1 MVVLSWTLMA
11 LLTTRRAAA
20 DDATDQARKHYE
32 TGLELFYAREHAQ
45 ALVEFQRAHE
55 IKPRPATLFMMAQC
69 EYLVGSL
76 TVARAH
82 YESYLRE
89 SPSGEFVEVAKDRIE
104 SINHRPATLVI
115 NCVPDNVDVRVTPVS
130 SPLAPGAAAGPS
142 AREAGSSQNPPA
154 QTAPPTAS
162 VPASAPGPV
171 SPPAAGAIAGAAPV
185 PMASGPAPTPAAA
198 PSVVPPVAETA
209 APIEGQAPNNFSVSR
224 GRWVVRVSK
233 PNYTPQSITVDL
245 EVAETRPL
253 FFKLDPIP
261 ARLEVETIPRGATL
275 YVNGNRARNP
285 YRQDVPPGRYEIF
298 GEATDYESRTDEVLL
313 GPGERRLLTDERA
326 FHLRY
331 VQRSGRPELVAASA
345 LMGAFVGAGAVAASL
360 SKVSSLNKQ
369 DPVNVS
375 SVSLTVGGA
384 LAGLIAGGLV
394 ANDSVPSYIPDNR
407 ALFVIGTMWIGGAEG
422 ALAGTIVREFQAANG
437 AASPDGT
444 APELGPFQ
452 HAPDLSRAAF
462 VGSIP
467 GLALGITT
475 GAMLSHRAP
484 TYGRVALIQSAA
496 AGGALLGALSAVAL
510 QWSPFGFERVVQP
523 SGPSAAHLDDVMDL
537 SIPSALGLTVGL
549 GAGLL
554 GAYLPDQSRYGPT
567 WERVGLIDLAA
578 AAGAIAFGI
587 GGCVSEDACV
597 GRLNA
602 ESASRARAAT
612 WALVGGAAGLGAGVL
627 LTRNVDRSEPSTR
640 AGTSFPLLTFMPVRG
655 PSGQLTNLFGAL
667 GTF

>member
-1 MVVLSWTLMA
+1 VVVLAWTLMA
-11 LLTTRRAAA
+11 LLTARRAAA

-69 EYLVGSL
+69 EYLIGSL

-130 SPLAPGAAAGPS
+130 SVTAPGPAPS
-142 AREAGSSQNPPA
+142 AREAGSSQTQAAPA
-154 QTAPPTAS
+154 PAS
-162 VPASAPGPV
+162 VPSVAGTAPLASGSAP
-171 SPPAAGAIAGAAPV
+171 S
-185 PMASGPAPTPAAA
+185 PAAA

-233 PNYTPQSITVDL
+233 PNYTPQSITLDL

-313 GPGERRLLTDERA
+313 GPGERRLLTDQRA
-326 FHLRY
+326 FQLRY

-360 SKVSSLNKQ
+360 SKLNIKPVGQ
-369 DPVNVS
+369 DNNVS
-375 SVSLTVGGA
+375 SVGLTIGGA
-384 LAGLIAGGLV
+384 LAGLIAGGLI
-394 ANDSVPSYIPDNR
+394 ANDSVPAYIPDNR

-422 ALAGTIVREFQAANG
+422 ALAGTIVREFQAARG
-437 AASPDGT
+437 SPTGND
-444 APELGPFQ
+444 PDLGSYHQ
-452 HAPDLSRAAF
+452 APDLSRAAF

-510 QWSPFGFERVVQP
+510 QWSPFGFERVVNAVP
-523 SGPSAAHLDDVMDL
+523 ASPATPTSPGTSGSPAHLDDVMDL

-554 GAYLPDQSRYGPT
+554 GAYLPDQTRYGPT
-567 WERVGLIDLAA
+567 WQRVGLIDLAA

-627 LTRNVDRSEPSTR
+627 LTRNVDRSEPTTR
-640 AGTSFPLLTFMPVRG
+640 GGTSLPMLTFMPMRG
-655 PSGQLTNLFGAL
+655 PSGQLTNLFGAI